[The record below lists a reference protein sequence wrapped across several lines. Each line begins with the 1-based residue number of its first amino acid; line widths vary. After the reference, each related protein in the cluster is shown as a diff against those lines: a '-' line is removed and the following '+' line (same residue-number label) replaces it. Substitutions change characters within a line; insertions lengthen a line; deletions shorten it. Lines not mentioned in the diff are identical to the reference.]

1 VAAQDYRKREL
12 QVGGYLIGKRELSGT
27 TTTKKHIKF

>member
-12 QVGGYLIGKRELSGT
+12 QVGGYLIGKKRTIRNNKKNHT
-27 TTTKKHIKF
+27 TS